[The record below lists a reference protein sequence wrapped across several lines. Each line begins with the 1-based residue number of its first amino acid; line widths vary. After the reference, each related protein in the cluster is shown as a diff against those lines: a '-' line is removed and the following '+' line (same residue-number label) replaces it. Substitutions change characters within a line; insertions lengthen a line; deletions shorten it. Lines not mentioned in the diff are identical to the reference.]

1 MEIDF
6 VLASDVHLL
15 TMLCLRRNGICT
27 RTTWVSHWTQV
38 ICRLLVLMVD
48 KWRTCFLCPE
58 ITKLYLRDVVFYHP
72 CKFKITLV
80 HIIYVGLEQRPAS
93 FKTFQA

>member
-6 VLASDVHLL
+6 ALASDAHLL

-27 RTTWVSHWTQV
+27 RKTWVSHWIQV

-48 KWRTCFLCPE
+48 KWRTCFLCLE
-58 ITKLYLRDVVFYHP
+58 ITKLYVLFYHLR
-72 CKFKITLV
+72 KFKITLV
-80 HIIYVGLEQRPAS
+80 HILYVGLEQRPAS